1 MTTTQTMT
9 TPEAIGRSL
18 AAIAVEVN
26 DFGPPTYRKYI
37 RAFEQAYPVLK
48 QARELGPAKIKDEVI
63 AALRQARR
71 GATGVS
77 RHRLD
82 PTTQWIELG
91 LCGGPFRRPGCGP
104 GVVSDAD

>member
-1 MTTTQTMT
+1 VDRHETTTQTMT

-37 RAFEQAYPVLK
+37 WAFEQAYPVLK

-63 AALRQARR
+63 AAFDKH
-71 GATGVS
+71 VE
-77 RHRLD
+77 
-82 PTTQWIELG
+82 ELLEFHG
-91 LCGGPFRRPGCGP
+91 IG
-104 GVVSDAD
+104 